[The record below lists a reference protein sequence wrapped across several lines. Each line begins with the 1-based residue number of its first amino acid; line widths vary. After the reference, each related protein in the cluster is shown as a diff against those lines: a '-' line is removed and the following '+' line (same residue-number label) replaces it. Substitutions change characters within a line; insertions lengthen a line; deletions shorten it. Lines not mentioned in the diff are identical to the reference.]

1 MKKIKGV
8 IFDLDGTLLSST
20 DVWRKIDVEFL
31 GKRGLEV
38 PEDYVETI
46 TPMEFKQIADYTI
59 ERFHLPETPE
69 AVMDEWNTM
78 AKDAYENKVQIKPG
92 VKELLTALKKGNIPM
107 AVATSN
113 IEALYKPCLKR
124 NGILE
129 YFDAFT
135 ECGEVGRGKS
145 FPDIYIRS
153 AEKLGCRPEEC
164 AVFEDIIMALETAG
178 GVGFTTVCVR
188 DEAWDYSPEQINLV
202 ADYEVQ
208 EISQALSLIKQWI

>member
-1 MKKIKGV
+1 
-8 IFDLDGTLLSST
+8 
-20 DVWRKIDVEFL
+20 
-31 GKRGLEV
+31 
-38 PEDYVETI
+38 
-46 TPMEFKQIADYTI
+46 MEFKQIADYTI

-153 AEKLGCRPEEC
+153 AEKLGCSRRNVRYLKISSWHWKP
-164 AVFEDIIMALETAG
+164 LG
-178 GVGFTTVCVR
+178 GQDLQPSVSGMKPGTTPR
-188 DEAWDYSPEQINLV
+188 SR
-202 ADYEVQ
+202 
-208 EISQALSLIKQWI
+208 

>member
-1 MKKIKGV
+1 MKKIKGAV
-8 IFDLDGTLLSST
+8 FDLDGTLLSST

-38 PEDYVETI
+38 PEDYVEII

-69 AVMDEWNTM
+69 AVMAEWNDM

-92 VKELLTALKKGNIPM
+92 VKELLAALKKANIPM

-113 IEALYKPCLKR
+113 IQALYKPCLKR

-153 AEKLGCRPEEC
+153 AEKLGCKPEEC
-164 AVFEDIIMALETAG
+164 VVFEDIIMALETAAAA
-178 GVGFTTVCVR
+178 GFTTVCVR
-188 DEAWDYSPEQINLV
+188 DEAWDYSPEQIQRA
-202 ADYEVQ
+202 ADYEIQ